1 MGALV
6 LVAIW
11 TLFWTC
17 WVVACFQTEP
27 LGAALG
33 VVLWALGAAAA
44 AALRGRRS

>member
-6 LVAIW
+6 LVALW

-17 WVVACFQTEP
+17 WVAACFQTEP

-33 VVLWALGAAAA
+33 VALWALGAAA
-44 AALRGRRS
+44 LRGRRA